1 MYVCMYVCIYIYIYV
16 CLYAWIVY
24 IYYKK
29 FTNWARFK
37 NMLGCCHPGLFF
49 RVHSAGPKEKKLSFS
64 DRKDSINPYL

>member
-1 MYVCMYVCIYIYIYV
+1 MYKYVYIYIYIYI
-16 CLYAWIVY
+16 YIMYTWIVY
-24 IYYKK
+24 IYYEK

-37 NMLGCCHPGLFF
+37 NMLVCCHPGLFS